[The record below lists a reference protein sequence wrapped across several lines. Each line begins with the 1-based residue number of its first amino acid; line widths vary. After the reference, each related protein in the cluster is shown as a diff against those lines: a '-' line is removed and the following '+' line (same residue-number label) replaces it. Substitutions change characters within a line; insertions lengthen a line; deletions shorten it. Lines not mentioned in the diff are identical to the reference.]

1 MLNSIFIIDNI
12 LGCLSLIYFLTNY
25 VNMNKTYDNPIII
38 NTSISLFNL
47 LANRLENNRD
57 DQLDES
63 AFHVS
68 NSATDS

>member
-25 VNMNKTYDNPIII
+25 VSMNKTYDNPIII

-68 NSATDS
+68 NSASDS

>member
-25 VNMNKTYDNPIII
+25 VSMNKTYDNPIII